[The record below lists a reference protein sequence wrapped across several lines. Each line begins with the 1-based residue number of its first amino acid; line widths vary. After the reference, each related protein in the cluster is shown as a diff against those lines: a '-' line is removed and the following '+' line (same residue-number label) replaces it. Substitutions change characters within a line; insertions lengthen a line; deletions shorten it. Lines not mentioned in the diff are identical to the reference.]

1 MLGRLL
7 WLQLLAAAAG
17 DRAPTF
23 HVPVLVG
30 TAGDICR
37 HGAWAVESFSVPLS
51 IFHQ

>member
-30 TAGDICR
+30 TGDICR
-37 HGAWAVESFSVPLS
+37 HGRYESFSVPLS